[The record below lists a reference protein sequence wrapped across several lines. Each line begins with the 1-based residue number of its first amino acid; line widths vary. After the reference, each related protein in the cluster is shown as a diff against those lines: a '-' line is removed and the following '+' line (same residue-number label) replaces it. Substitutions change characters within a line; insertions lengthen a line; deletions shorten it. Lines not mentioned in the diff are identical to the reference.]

1 MSLRIL
7 LSFLLFIKLGV
18 FSLTINTSPKPNP
31 FTVDLDK
38 IVEKGQN
45 NKRSLQN
52 AIILPTPSKF
62 SNRNLELTED
72 DLKQALLCSKKT
84 TDGLEI
90 CRSKRISNLDNASIS
105 SASTFNYEFEIPEG
119 TEKES
124 LKFKNNKELNKGNYG
139 NISEMLEEEIN
150 NMDNQGR
157 YTLDKLERI
166 EKSRKIPREMNDDDR
181 EKVRNKNSNDVQF
194 LTGIKLIDEI
204 ISPKKKASFS
214 RDEEEES
221 QKQTPKI
228 PPIPK
233 SDSKNL
239 PKPSKDTNEEASQT
253 TDERIPSTP
262 TAKIVPPKFDVRR
275 IFQAPGAQ
283 GITQPTTSR
292 RNVKK
297 SLEEKQDN
305 KKKTVEKR
313 NKKFKIK
320 NLIDP
325 NIFMLKK
332 KEQKPARKI
341 IISRPILQTLTE
353 ETDDEQIKGTGATD
367 RTRTISNA
375 GGKTLNS
382 FKGEESDEE
391 KKTRQDPF
399 KRSKSQ
405 LTNIMETEEDNQ
417 KVINIKK
424 RKSPSLKS
432 LDSAQKQDSEQESDK
447 VTPRPRSPQSE
458 ARRRENASKSE
469 RRSLSPASRS
479 VSRISIPESIPSIG
493 SDNVF
498 FDSDEPSN
506 SLIIDLKDDILPE
519 IKHKKK
525 FAQESRDSA
534 DIDPFS
540 DSEFSNSQPRVSFQD
555 NLEGVS
561 TGLAKQQNKRVYE
574 KFIPGRGFDKILQK
588 KLINT
593 YDSGEEFENSV
604 FSRMKDKVKRRHN
617 EDKRKKERSKGIPS
631 RVITKEDA
639 KKFGGS
645 IQRES
650 QVVNL
655 LEISPGISD
664 IVGEN
669 SGSMILSEE
678 AGSSSKN
685 SETKAESIEPV
696 NDEEE
701 VDRDSIRK
709 IIDKYRDLEMKK
721 SDIESDSESS
731 NGFDMGNQLVPIQNP
746 LEVITYNDELRELK
760 YARDDFFRN
769 KFLQGLAEEAKREES
784 DKLSS
789 QIAEKEALLQELEKI
804 SLELDKKMSQLNE
817 GEEPINEGSKS
828 EDQEIGTD
836 EPENSVEPEKTD
848 KKNASTEMDTMKYEE
863 PIYPEGSLKLDES
876 AVILG
881 AERKESN
888 KGIVVLDPENANYEI
903 YFDNKTEQEEDGL
916 VPSME
921 YYNEEEG
928 LMPIQQSN
936 KLADSEGLAPVG
948 GFSKIQELQAFEEND
963 RSLLLPPEESN
974 IPFEEIYL
982 TKHPELLNTDTVGNM
997 SREKAIKKAFG
1008 KKETKGGVLRKREF
1022 ENFDL
1027 SNDAIERLKKNPF
1040 KTPEEKKRIFR
1051 IIRAKEE
1058 LNNLRKEEKKKK
1070 EAKKQNIELE
1080 ESSIEA
1086 SELYP
1091 VESTKNT
1098 QKPTINRVSDESLV
1112 AGDFEEASEES
1123 ETLGIKEPM
1132 KMVVGKK
1139 ADFSES
1145 TDASANN
1152 GEESEFAVEVGLARL
1167 NAIKAAERKESREKQ
1182 ARSDHIHFAPYV
1194 PRRAESATNKNVVAR
1209 NVKTNKIHKSTQ
1221 PSQKRILRGKK

>member
-38 IVEKGQN
+38 IVEKGKH
-45 NKRSLQN
+45 NKRSPQN

-62 SNRNLELTED
+62 SNRNPELTER
-72 DLKQALLCSKKT
+72 DLRQALLCSKKT

-90 CRSKRISNLDNASIS
+90 CKSKRISDLDNASIS
-105 SASTFNYEFEIPEG
+105 SASTFNYEFEIPKG
-119 TEKES
+119 AEKES
-124 LKFKNNKELNKGNYG
+124 LKFKNNKELNKGNDE
-139 NISEMLEEEIN
+139 NISEMLEEAIN
-150 NMDNQGR
+150 NMDNQR
-157 YTLDKLERI
+157 RSTLDELERI
-166 EKSRKIPREMNDDDR
+166 KKPRKLPREMNDDDR
-181 EKVRNKNSNDVQF
+181 EKARNKNSNEVPF

-204 ISPKKKASFS
+204 ISPKKRASFS
-214 RDEEEES
+214 QDEEEES
-221 QKQTPKI
+221 QERTPKI
-228 PPIPK
+228 SPIPK

-239 PKPSKDTNEEASQT
+239 PKPSKDTNEEVSQT
-253 TDERIPSTP
+253 TDGRIPSTP
-262 TAKIVPPKFDVRR
+262 TAKIVPPKPAARR
-275 IFQAPGAQ
+275 IFQASGAQ

-292 RNVKK
+292 RNVNK

-305 KKKTVEKR
+305 KKKTAEKE
-313 NKKFKIK
+313 KKNRKLKIK
-320 NLIDP
+320 NVFGP
-325 NIFMLKK
+325 NIFKLFKK
-332 KEQKPARKI
+332 KEEQKPARKI

-353 ETDDEQIKGTGATD
+353 ETDDEQIKGAGATD
-367 RTRTISNA
+367 RTRTISNT

-399 KRSKSQ
+399 RRSKSQ
-405 LTNIMETEEDNQ
+405 LSNVMETEEENQ
-417 KVINIKK
+417 MVKNIKK

-432 LDSAQKQDSEQESDK
+432 LDSAQKQDSEQESDR
-447 VTPRPRSPQSE
+447 VTPRPQSSQSE
-458 ARRRENASKSE
+458 ARRRENASESE

-479 VSRISIPESIPSIG
+479 VSRISIPESIPSVG

-498 FDSDEPSN
+498 FDSDDPSN

-519 IKHKKK
+519 IEHKKK
-525 FAQESRDSA
+525 YSQEFRDSA

-540 DSEFSNSQPRVSFQD
+540 DSEFSNSYPSVSFQD
-555 NLEGVS
+555 NLQGVS
-561 TGLAKQQNKRVYE
+561 TGLAEQQNKRVYE
-574 KFIPGRGFDKILQK
+574 KFVPGRGFDKILQK

-593 YDSGEEFENSV
+593 YDSGDEFVENSV
-604 FSRMKDKVKRRHN
+604 FSRMKNKVMRRHN

-639 KKFGGS
+639 KKFGSS

-650 QVVNL
+650 QVVNPF
-655 LEISPGISD
+655 EISPGISD

-669 SGSMILSEE
+669 SGSMILSET

-685 SETKAESIEPV
+685 SEAKAESIEPV
-696 NDEEE
+696 NNGEE

-709 IIDKYRDLEMKK
+709 MIDKYRDLEMKK

-746 LEVITYNDELRELK
+746 LEVITYNDELKELK

-769 KFLQGLAEEAKREES
+769 KFLQGLAEEAKKEES

-804 SLELDKKMSQLNE
+804 SLELDKKRNQLNE
-817 GEEPINEGSKS
+817 EEEPINEGSRS
-828 EDQEIGTD
+828 EYQEMGTD
-836 EPENSVEPEKTD
+836 EPENSVEPEETD

-863 PIYPEGSLKLDES
+863 PIYPEGSLKLDED

-903 YFDNKTEQEEDGL
+903 YFDNKTGQEEDGL

-928 LMPIQQSN
+928 LMPIQQSD

-963 RSLLLPPEESN
+963 RSLLPPPEESN

-982 TKHPELLNTDTVGNM
+982 TKHPELLNTDTVGNV

-1008 KKETKGGVLRKREF
+1008 KKQTKGGVLRKREF

-1027 SNDAIERLKKNPF
+1027 SNDAIERLKRNPF
-1040 KTPEEKKRIFR
+1040 KTPEEKERIFR

-1070 EAKKQNIELE
+1070 EAKKQNIEFE

-1098 QKPTINRVSDESLV
+1098 QKPTINRVSDESLM

-1139 ADFSES
+1139 VDFSES
-1145 TDASANN
+1145 TDASASN

-1167 NAIKAAERKESREKQ
+1167 NAIKAAERKENREKQ
-1182 ARSDHIHFAPYV
+1182 ARSGHIHYAPYV
-1194 PRRAESATNKNVVAR
+1194 PRRAESATNKSVVAR
-1209 NVKTNKIHKSTQ
+1209 
-1221 PSQKRILRGKK
+1221 

>member
-38 IVEKGQN
+38 IVEKGKH
-45 NKRSLQN
+45 NKRSPQN
-52 AIILPTPSKF
+52 AVILPTPSKF
-62 SNRNLELTED
+62 SNKNPELTEH
-72 DLKQALLCSKKT
+72 DLRQALVCSKKT

-90 CRSKRISNLDNASIS
+90 CRLKRISNLDNASIS

-119 TEKES
+119 TAKES
-124 LKFKNNKELNKGNYG
+124 LKFKNNKELNKGNDE
-139 NISEMLEEEIN
+139 NISEMLEEAIN
-150 NMDNQGR
+150 NMDNQR
-157 YTLDKLERI
+157 RSTLDELERI
-166 EKSRKIPREMNDDDR
+166 KKPHKVPREMNDDDR
-181 EKVRNKNSNDVQF
+181 EKVRNKNSNEVSF

-204 ISPKKKASFS
+204 ISPQKKASFS
-214 RDEEEES
+214 KDEEEES
-221 QKQTPKI
+221 QEQTPKI

-239 PKPSKDTNEEASQT
+239 PKPSKDTNEEVSQT

-262 TAKIVPPKFDVRR
+262 TAKMVPPKPAVRR

-283 GITQPTTSR
+283 GIIQPTTSR

-305 KKKTVEKR
+305 KKKTVEKEKK

-320 NLIDP
+320 NVFGP
-325 NIFMLKK
+325 NIFKLFKK

-341 IISRPILQTLTE
+341 IISRPIMRTLTE
-353 ETDDEQIKGTGATD
+353 ETDDEKIKGAGATD
-367 RTRTISNA
+367 RTKTISNT
-375 GGKTLNS
+375 GGKVLNPL
-382 FKGEESDEE
+382 KGEESDEE
-391 KKTRQDPF
+391 KKTRRDPF

-405 LTNIMETEEDNQ
+405 LSNIMETEEENQ
-417 KVINIKK
+417 MVTNINKK
-424 RKSPSLKS
+424 KSPSLKS
-432 LDSAQKQDSEQESDK
+432 LDSTQKQDSEQESDR
-447 VTPRPRSPQSE
+447 VTPRPRSSQGE
-458 ARRRENASKSE
+458 ARRRGNASESE
-469 RRSLSPASRS
+469 RRSLSSASRS
-479 VSRISIPESIPSIG
+479 VSRISIPESIPSVG

-498 FDSDEPSN
+498 FDSDDPSN
-506 SLIIDLKDDILPE
+506 SLIIDLKDDMLPE
-519 IKHKKK
+519 IEHKKK
-525 FAQESRDSA
+525 YSQEFRDSA
-534 DIDPFS
+534 DIDSFS
-540 DSEFSNSQPRVSFQD
+540 DSEFSNSYPSVSFQD

-574 KFIPGRGFDKILQK
+574 KFVPGRGFDKILQK

-593 YDSGEEFENSV
+593 YDSGDEFVENSV
-604 FSRMKDKVKRRHN
+604 FSRMKNKVKRRHN

-631 RVITKEDA
+631 RVITKEDT

-650 QVVNL
+650 QVVNPF
-655 LEISPGISD
+655 EISPGISD

-669 SGSMILSEE
+669 SGSMILSEG

-685 SETKAESIEPV
+685 SGIKAESIEPV

-709 IIDKYRDLEMKK
+709 IIDKYRDLEIKK
-721 SDIESDSESS
+721 SDIESGSESS

-746 LEVITYNDELRELK
+746 LEVITYNDELKELK

-769 KFLQGLAEEAKREES
+769 KFLQGLAEEAKKEES

-804 SLELDKKMSQLNE
+804 SLELDKKRNQLNE
-817 GEEPINEGSKS
+817 EEEPTNEGSRS

-863 PIYPEGSLKLDES
+863 PIYPEGSLKLDED

-903 YFDNKTEQEEDGL
+903 YFDNKTGQEEDGL

-928 LMPIQQSN
+928 LMPIQQSD

-948 GFSKIQELQAFEEND
+948 GFAKIQELQAFEEND
-963 RSLLLPPEESN
+963 RSLLPPPEESN

-982 TKHPELLNTDTVGNM
+982 TKHPELLNTDTVGNV

-1008 KKETKGGVLRKREF
+1008 REQTKGGVLRKREF

-1027 SNDAIERLKKNPF
+1027 SNDAIERLK
-1040 KTPEEKKRIFR
+1040 R
-1051 IIRAKEE
+1051 
-1058 LNNLRKEEKKKK
+1058 
-1070 EAKKQNIELE
+1070 
-1080 ESSIEA
+1080 
-1086 SELYP
+1086 
-1091 VESTKNT
+1091 
-1098 QKPTINRVSDESLV
+1098 
-1112 AGDFEEASEES
+1112 
-1123 ETLGIKEPM
+1123 
-1132 KMVVGKK
+1132 
-1139 ADFSES
+1139 
-1145 TDASANN
+1145 
-1152 GEESEFAVEVGLARL
+1152 
-1167 NAIKAAERKESREKQ
+1167 
-1182 ARSDHIHFAPYV
+1182 
-1194 PRRAESATNKNVVAR
+1194 
-1209 NVKTNKIHKSTQ
+1209 
-1221 PSQKRILRGKK
+1221 